1 MNLLI
6 NALFSFDKVKHS
18 WNTPSGPAGGEGLM
32 LQFQDIGEVC
42 AGGVR
47 ELSTADG
54 AMDGHICLRR
64 V

>member
-1 MNLLI
+1 
-6 NALFSFDKVKHS
+6 
-18 WNTPSGPAGGEGLM
+18 M

-42 AGGVR
+42 AGSIR

-64 V
+64 IQVKGVDGVGVRLLPIQQQDVVL